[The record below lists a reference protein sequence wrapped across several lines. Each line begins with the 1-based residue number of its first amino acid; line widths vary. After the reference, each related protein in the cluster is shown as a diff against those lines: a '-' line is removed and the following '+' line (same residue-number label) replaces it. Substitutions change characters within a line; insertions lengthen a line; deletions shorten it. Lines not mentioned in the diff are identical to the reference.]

1 MILSILMSVEE
12 QKQNSTARF
21 ILRILDGVS
30 FQPNN
35 NNFIDF
41 FYVYSDVIKDLWGQL
56 MTAAFEETG
65 NVISKSRYTWKNV
78 QTLIEIHWIMC
89 RWAGIL

>member
-1 MILSILMSVEE
+1 MTLSILMSVEE

-21 ILRILDGVS
+21 ILLILNGVS

-41 FYVYSDVIKDLWGQL
+41 FMCIQILL
-56 MTAAFEETG
+56 R
-65 NVISKSRYTWKNV
+65 ISEGS
-78 QTLIEIHWIMC
+78 
-89 RWAGIL
+89 